1 MDVESGRGSSF
12 VRGSA
17 GSGTD
22 HNPRHRKSPRKC
34 FAGKSNSVPWN
45 NWRSQI
51 VSRVP
56 VLRQSQHNI
65 PPPKWTIGDDGVP
78 RVLPDDSF
86 QFGSSD
92 EVKKACV
99 ERYTAFMDPS
109 YTADTG
115 PLTDEEID
123 NGMLALSN
131 EIDDHAPMP
140 DLIPDEGCTY
150 GVGKS
155 PEAMALYVSSY
166 MAK

>member
-1 MDVESGRGSSF
+1 VWVLIGGEHIAPLRRDMDVETGRGSSF
-12 VRGSA
+12 VRDSA

-34 FAGKSNSVPWN
+34 FAGKSNSAP
-45 NWRSQI
+45 
-51 VSRVP
+51 
-56 VLRQSQHNI
+56 
-65 PPPKWTIGDDGVP
+65 G
-78 RVLPDDSF
+78 
-86 QFGSSD
+86 
-92 EVKKACV
+92 KACV
-99 ERYTAFMDPS
+99 ERCTAFMDPS

-115 PLTDEEID
+115 PLTDEEIN

-140 DLIPDEGCTY
+140 DLIRDEGCTY

-155 PEAMALYVSSY
+155 LEAMALYVSSY